1 MLANNLSAQIQLIQL
16 RAKKVLSGNLIG
28 DYHTV
33 LKGSGF
39 EFDQVR
45 EYDSSDDIRFI
56 DWKSSAR
63 TGRLLT
69 KQYLD
74 ERNRTV
80 MIMLDVS
87 SSNNFG
93 NKWVNLS
100 QAAALLAAVAN
111 YSKDHVG
118 LILFTDTVVHYL
130 PPNKGAQQMAL
141 IYQAIFSDKFNL
153 NLNNLDHKNNN
164 NNNFK
169 NTGTDIGVALDY
181 LAKNLGREKII
192 CFLISDFI
200 DLKDFSR
207 QLRWAA
213 QQHDLIAIRCLEQQ
227 ELELPN
233 VGLIMLED
241 PETGVILELDTAKF
255 QASEICV
262 QQRIVAQERLFRASG
277 IDLLS
282 LYNQEQLVGLLIKL
296 FQQRMLY

>member
-1 MLANNLSAQIQLIQL
+1 MLADKLSAQIQLIQL

-33 LKGSGF
+33 LKGAGF

-45 EYDSSDDIRFI
+45 EYDPGDDTRFI

-80 MIMLDVS
+80 IILLDVS
-87 SSNNFG
+87 SSNSFG
-93 NKWVNLS
+93 NKWANLS

-111 YSKDHVG
+111 YGKDHVG
-118 LILFTDTVVHYL
+118 LVLFADTVVHYL

-141 IYQAIFSDKFNL
+141 IYQAIFNL
-153 NLNNLDHKNNN
+153 NHSKN
-164 NNNFK
+164 K
-169 NTGTDIGVALDY
+169 NTGTDIGVALNY
-181 LAKNLGREKII
+181 IAKNLGREKTIL
-192 CFLISDFI
+192 FLISDFI
-200 DLKDFSR
+200 DQKDFLQ

-227 ELELPN
+227 ELELSDL
-233 VGLIMLED
+233 GLVVLED
-241 PETGVILELDTAKF
+241 PETGEILELDTTKF
-255 QASEICV
+255 QALGICV
-262 QQRIVAQERLFRASG
+262 KQRIVAQEKLFRAAG
-277 IDLLS
+277 VDLLN
-282 LYNQEQLVGLLIKL
+282 LDNQEQLVGLLIKL

>member
-1 MLANNLSAQIQLIQL
+1 MLSDKLSAQIQLIQL

-33 LKGSGF
+33 LKGAGF

-45 EYDSSDDIRFI
+45 EYDPGDDTRFI

-74 ERNRTV
+74 ERNRTIIV
-80 MIMLDVS
+80 MLDIS
-87 SSNNFG
+87 SSNHFG
-93 NKWVNLS
+93 NKWANLS

-118 LILFTDTVVHYL
+118 LLLFADTVVHYL

-141 IYQAIFSDKFNL
+141 IYQAIFSDKFKPS
-153 NLNNLDHKNNN
+153 LNN
-164 NNNFK
+164 K
-169 NTGTDIGVALDY
+169 NTGTDIGVALNY
-181 LAKNLGREKII
+181 IAKNLGREKTI

-200 DLKDFSR
+200 DSKDFSQ
-207 QLRWAA
+207 QLRWIA

-233 VGLIMLED
+233 LGLIALED
-241 PETGVILELDTAKF
+241 PETGIILELDTARF
-255 QASEICV
+255 QALEICIK
-262 QQRIVAQERLFRASG
+262 QRIVAQEKLFRATG
-277 IDLLS
+277 VDLLN
-282 LYNQEQLVGLLIKL
+282 LYHQAQLVESLIKL

>member
-1 MLANNLSAQIQLIQL
+1 MLADKLAAQIQLIQL

-33 LKGSGF
+33 LKGAGF

-45 EYDSSDDIRFI
+45 EYDPSDDTRFI

-80 MIMLDVS
+80 IILLDIS
-87 SSNNFG
+87 SSRSFG
-93 NKWVNLS
+93 DKWVNLS

-118 LILFTDTVVHYL
+118 LLLFNDTVVHYL

-141 IYQAIFSDKFNL
+141 IYQAIFNFNL
-153 NLNNLDHKNNN
+153 NKTNNN
-164 NNNFK
+164 I
-169 NTGTDIGVALDY
+169 GTDIGVALNY
-181 LAKNLGREKII
+181 LAKNLGRERTI

-200 DLKDFSR
+200 DSKDFSQ
-207 QLRWAA
+207 QLRLVAL
-213 QQHDLIAIRCLEQQ
+213 QHDLIAIRCLEQQ
-227 ELELPN
+227 ELELPDL
-233 VGLIMLED
+233 GLVVLED
-241 PETGVILELDTAKF
+241 PETGVILELDTAQF
-255 QASEICV
+255 RAAEIGV
-262 QQRIVAQERLFRASG
+262 EQRIDKQEKLFRTSG
-277 IDLLS
+277 VDMLN
-282 LYNQEQLVGLLIKL
+282 LYNQEQLVGQLIKF